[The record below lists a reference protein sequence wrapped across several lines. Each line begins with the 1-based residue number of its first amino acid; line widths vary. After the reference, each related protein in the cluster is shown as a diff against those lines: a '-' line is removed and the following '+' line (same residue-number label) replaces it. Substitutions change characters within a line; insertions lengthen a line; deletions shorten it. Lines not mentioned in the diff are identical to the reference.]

1 METILAGDVGGTKAD
16 LSLFALSPD
25 GGLRPLRHSTFAS
38 AEFGSLS
45 ELLQYFLEA
54 ESRPPAAAALGVPG
68 PVLGDTIR
76 LTNLPWTIDPDEVS
90 RSTGIPQIRFLNDLA
105 AAARGVLTLG
115 PEDTAILNPGLERE
129 GHRALIAA
137 GTGLGQSILF
147 WDGVRHHPS
156 ATEGGHTAFG
166 PRDEEQIAL
175 LRFLARRYDR
185 VSWERVVS
193 GMGLE
198 AIFEFLRDE
207 RGMVPANGVRE
218 QIDSGED
225 VPGVVG
231 EAGVTGECATCR
243 HAVDLFLRLYGA
255 QAANLALTTFA
266 LGGIYLWGGIIRK
279 LLPRAVEGPFL
290 DGFLDAGRFR
300 EFMEEIPVYAVL
312 DERAAVAGAAQVAL
326 QSVAGARWSRDDTP
340 RDG

>member
-25 GGLRPLRHSTFAS
+25 GGLRPLRHATFAS

-45 ELLQYFLEA
+45 ELLQNFLEP

-76 LTNLPWTIDPDEVS
+76 LTNLPWTIDADEVS
-90 RSTGIPQIRFLNDLA
+90 RTTGIPQIRFLNDLA

-137 GTGLGQSILF
+137 GTGLGQAILF
-147 WDGVRHHPS
+147 WDGARHHPS
-156 ATEGGHTAFG
+156 ATEGGHTGFG

-175 LRFLARRYDR
+175 LRFLASRYDR
-185 VSWERVVS
+185 VSWERVLS
-193 GMGLE
+193 GVGLE
-198 AIFEFLRDE
+198 SIFEFLCDE
-207 RGMVPANGVRE
+207 RGMAPTPGARAR
-218 QIDSGED
+218 IAAGED
-225 VPGVVG
+225 VAAVVG
-231 EAGVTGECATCR
+231 EAGVAGECATCR

-279 LLPRAVEGPFL
+279 LLPRAIEGPFL
-290 DGFLDAGRFR
+290 DGFLDVGRFR
-300 EFMEEIPVYAVL
+300 ELMEEVPVYAVL

-326 QSVAGARWSRDDTP
+326 QSVAGARWRRDDTP